1 MIYFIVNQ
9 TARTGKSRQVWAG
22 IRTILKEKNVEYKA
36 FRTKYKGHATE
47 LARQISGL
55 PGESIKLVIVGGD
68 GTINEVVNGI
78 QNFDRVLLGII
89 PAGSGNDFARGIGL
103 SKNIRENME
112 RILLSDS
119 YHAYDIGRV
128 SSPDIESPRL
138 FAISSGFGMDAI
150 VCKKALTSKLKTV
163 LNKLHIGKLT
173 YLLITIQTLLS
184 METVTEKVTFDDE
197 QKVSYSKLIFS
208 AAMNTFAEGG
218 GVPMAPKAS
227 ADDGCLS
234 FSSAF
239 GVPKLLTFC
248 VLPFLVLAK
257 HEKLSCFDIRNFKEC
272 DIELSAPM
280 VLHADGEYLGDVAN
294 VHFECLHGVMRVL

>member
-9 TARTGKSRQVWAG
+9 TARTGKSRQVWAE
-22 IRTILKEKNVEYKA
+22 IRTILKEKNVDYKA

-47 LARQISGL
+47 LARQISNL
-55 PGESIKLVIVGGD
+55 PEASIRLVIVGGD

-89 PAGSGNDFARGIGL
+89 PAGSGNDFARGIGIT
-103 SKNIRENME
+103 KNIRENME
-112 RILLSDS
+112 HILSSDT

-128 SSPDIESPRL
+128 SSPEIELPRY

-173 YLLITIQTLLS
+173 YLLITLQTLLS
-184 METVTEKVTFDDE
+184 METVSEKVIFDGE
-197 QKVSYSKLIFS
+197 QEVAYSKLIFS

-227 ADDGCLS
+227 ADDGRISL
-234 FSSAF
+234 SSAH
-239 GVPKLLTFC
+239 GVPKYLTFC

-257 HEKLSCFDIRNFKEC
+257 HEKLPCFDIREFKTC
-272 DIELSAPM
+272 DITLSAPM
-280 VLHADGEYLGDVAN
+280 VLHADGEYLGDVKT
-294 VHFECLHGVMRVL
+294 VRFECLQGRMRVL